1 VLEEAR
7 RILDSGLT
15 EIQLLGQNVN
25 SYCDPLGRRSF
36 AELLAE
42 VGQLPGIRR
51 VRFMTSHPRHF
62 TREIVEAIDSV
73 PTLCDHVHL
82 PVQSGSSRVLAAMA
96 REYTREQDLE
106 RVAWIRAA
114 THKSISMT
122 TDIIVGF
129 PGETAADFEETMTL
143 LEQVQFDAVFS
154 FKYSPRPNTPAI
166 TMENA
171 IPEEEKTYR
180 LAILNDRQR
189 EIQRVSYVRH
199 VGQVLEAMVE
209 GYQSARDQVTGRT
222 SQNKTL
228 NFTVPE
234 GTPVPPVGSYV
245 QVRVVRAHP
254 NSLVGE
260 MVCTGQTECV
270 REANT
275 VI

>member
-1 VLEEAR
+1 M
-7 RILDSGLT
+7 
-15 EIQLLGQNVN
+15 
-25 SYCDPLGRRSF
+25 
-36 AELLAE
+36 LAE

-96 REYTREQDLE
+96 REYTREQYLE
-106 RVAWIRAA
+106 RIAWIRAA
-114 THKSISMT
+114 KHRSISMT

-129 PGETAADFEETMTL
+129 PGETAAEFEQTMTL
-143 LEQVQFDAVFS
+143 LEEVQFDAVFS

-166 TMENA
+166 AMENA
-171 IPEEEKTYR
+171 IPEEEKTHR

-189 EIQRVSYVRH
+189 EIQRVNYARH
-199 VGQVLEAMVE
+199 VGQVLEVMVE

-234 GTPVPPVGSYV
+234 GSAAPKVGSYV

-260 MVCTGQTECV
+260 MACSGEAQGTA
-270 REANT
+270 REAYS